1 MRIALLSPYSEIHA
15 IGLRTLSAV
24 LKQNHIAT
32 RLVFLPLQ
40 KSYYSR
46 EQFFTYSDRVI
57 DELTELLK
65 DDTLIGISLMSN
77 YHDSISGLTRKLK
90 ARLPDKPI
98 LWGGIHPTVFPEEC
112 INIADYLCIG
122 EAEVSLLELCQH
134 IAGGKPTDAIPG
146 IWSRTNGKIARN
158 TPCNII
164 SDLNQIPP
172 PDYDLDENYILVS
185 KKNLIQI
192 TEKNIARFLGL
203 TYWTMYTRGCPFSC
217 SYCCNNALK
226 KINNDLTKLRAKS
239 PESMVQE
246 ISAIKRKFPFI
257 KYVYFTDDT
266 VFALSEDE
274 LREFATSYKK
284 HIGLPFCVPG
294 VQPTVFTEKKFDY
307 LVDSGL
313 LRIRMG
319 IQSGSERVIQQ
330 IYNRKQD
337 NKTVVKVAQ
346 LLQKYSHRV
355 TMPNYDIILDNP
367 WETKDDKLK
376 TIELLSQLATPYSL
390 NIYSLQFFP
399 GTTLYD
405 KALKENIID
414 GNSPL
419 QHYVTYMPTYLNLIT
434 VLFGLFRIPQWL
446 LKILLSE
453 HFVNT
458 KLKFKAANHLLY
470 DLILFRRGFFSFFTR
485 DFSMFPPR
493 LQMLFC
499 KILPSRIR

>member
-1 MRIALLSPYSEIHA
+1 MRIALLSPYSEIHS
-15 IGLRTLSAV
+15 IGVRTLSAT
-24 LKQNHIAT
+24 LKQNGIAT

-46 EQFFTYSDRVI
+46 EPFLAYPDHSI
-57 DELTELLK
+57 DELAELLK
-65 DDTLIGISLMSN
+65 YDTLIGISLMSN
-77 YHDSISGLTRKLK
+77 YHDSISDLTRKLK
-90 ARLPDKPI
+90 KRLPDKPI
-98 LWGGIHPTVFPEEC
+98 VWGGIHPTVFPEEC
-112 INIADYLCIG
+112 IKIADYLCIG
-122 EAEVSLLELCQH
+122 EAEASCLELCQH
-134 IAGGKPTDAIPG
+134 LADGKPTDHIPG

-164 SDLNQIPP
+164 IDFNQIPP

-185 KKNLIQI
+185 KKKLIQI
-192 TEKNIARFLGL
+192 TEKNISQFLGL

-226 KINNDLTKLRAKS
+226 KIHKDLTKLRAKS

-246 ISAIKRKFPFI
+246 ISAVKRKFPFI

-266 VFALSEDE
+266 LFALPEE
-274 LREFATSYKK
+274 EIKEFSASYKK

-319 IQSGSERVIQQ
+319 IQSGSERVIEQ
-330 IYNRKQD
+330 IYRRKQD
-337 NKTVVKVAQ
+337 NKTVLKVAQ
-346 LLQKYSHRV
+346 SLQKYSKKV

-367 WETKDDKLK
+367 WETQDDNLK
-376 TIELLSQLATPYSL
+376 TIELLSQLANPYSL
-390 NIYSLQFFP
+390 NIYSLQLFP
-399 GTTLYD
+399 GTSLYD
-405 KALKENIID
+405 KAIKENIINE
-414 GNSPL
+414 NSDL
-419 QHYVTYMPTYLNLIT
+419 RHYVTHTPTYLNLII
-434 VLFGLFRIPQWL
+434 VLFGLFRIPKWL

-453 HFVNT
+453 RFVNT
-458 KLKFKAANHLLY
+458 KRKFKTLNHILY

-493 LQMLFC
+493 LQILLC
-499 KILPSRIR
+499 KIMPPRIQ